1 MKHDDKLDP
10 RLSAITAAL
19 SLNRG
24 EMDPVKLEHLL
35 KLLDSATAKAAA
47 A

>member
-1 MKHDDKLDP
+1 MKHDDKPDA
-10 RLSAITAAL
+10 RVGAITAAL

-24 EMDPVKLEHLL
+24 ELDPVKLERLL
-35 KLLDSATAKAAA
+35 KLLESATAKAAA

>member
-1 MKHDDKLDP
+1 MKCNDKLDP

-35 KLLDSATAKAAA
+35 KLLESATAKATAA
-47 A
+47 

>member
-10 RLSAITAAL
+10 RVSAITAAL

-24 EMDPVKLEHLL
+24 EMDPVKLERLP
-35 KLLDSATAKAAA
+35 KLLESATAKAAA

>member
-24 EMDPVKLEHLL
+24 EMDPATLERLL
-35 KLLDSATAKAAA
+35 KLLDGATAKAAA